1 MLSTDPDVRKAYSAD
16 VSGLVML
23 PDAVARPSTAEE
35 VQEIM
40 RQAAADRTAV
50 TAAGGQTSTTG
61 ASISDT
67 GVLLSLRGMDRII
80 DVDRES
86 RRAIVQPGVLLGAL
100 NRAIADTGL
109 HFAPDPTSE
118 DDVTIGGAVACNASG
133 ARTLLYGATRAHVR
147 SLDVVLANGERA
159 RVGRSGLDKNTAGYA
174 FAQDPVDWFIGSEGT
189 LGIIVEAELALT
201 PLPPHVIGLG
211 IPCVDETSALQLV
224 VAIRESAD
232 LRPRCIEYFDGLAMQ
247 IARERSGRDW
257 GTGAGAL
264 VYVEDT
270 ASAAGDV
277 PLDAWLEIAEDH
289 NAVGNLLVFDGE
301 AALRDARKMRHAV
314 PATMNERGSARRTH
328 GGRKVST
335 DWAVPYRKLAQAIAE
350 ARALVEDAN
359 VPQPVIYGHA
369 GNGHP
374 HENFIAQDADELHRI
389 ETAVEATLRH
399 VISVGGTV
407 SAEHGIGKIKRRWL
421 PLQATPMQIGVM
433 RSVKRELDPLGL
445 LAPGN
450 IL

>member
-1 MLSTDPDVRKAYSAD
+1 
-16 VSGLVML
+16 ML
-23 PDAVARPSTAEE
+23 PDAVARPTSVEE

-40 RQAAADRTAV
+40 RRATADRTPV

-61 ASISDT
+61 ASITDT
-67 GVLLSLRGMDRII
+67 GLLLSLRAMDRVI
-80 DVDRES
+80 DVDVVG
-86 RRAIVQPGVLLGAL
+86 RRALVQPGVLLGAL
-100 NRAIADTGL
+100 NKQIADTGL

-147 SLDVVLANGERA
+147 SLTVVLANGDVA

-201 PLPPHVIGLG
+201 PLPAQVIGLG
-211 IPCVDETSALQLV
+211 IPCESEDAALQLV
-224 VAIRESAD
+224 IAIREAAD
-232 LRPRCIEYFDGLAMQ
+232 LHPRCIEYFDGQALA
-247 IARERSGRDW
+247 IARDHSGRDW
-257 GTGAGAL
+257 APGAAAL
-264 VYVEDT
+264 VYVEDMAT
-270 ASAAGDV
+270 ATGDV
-277 PLDAWLEIAEDH
+277 PLDAWLTIAEDH
-289 NAVGNLLVFDGE
+289 HAVGNLLVFDGD
-301 AALRDARKMRHAV
+301 AALRDARRMRHAV
-314 PATMNERGSARRTH
+314 PATMNERGSARRPH

-335 DWAVPYRKLAQAIAE
+335 DWAVPFRNLGDAIRE
-350 ARALVEDAN
+350 ARRLVDAAGLA
-359 VPQPVIYGHA
+359 QPVIYGHA

-374 HENFIAQDADELHRI
+374 HENFIAHDVDELERI
-389 ETAVEATLRH
+389 EAAVESTLRH
-399 VISVGGTV
+399 VIAAGGTV

-433 RSVKRELDPLGL
+433 RSVKHELDPLGL